1 MPSRWLSIILVVM
14 IGAQI
19 LVAGCALMLI
29 GNELATAM
37 LCQDHLREQIYAASR
52 RKWDFRRKGGKKWQR
67 RSRGKGRGR
76 PREKPPKD
84 GESAWWAEPVA
95 SVPKL
100 NLAAQDVEQWA
111 EELQDYHDLYRPLF
125 QRREQRE
132 WSALYLRGLLSDVP
146 KNKSI
151 ESMML
156 SLHGAEANAI
166 RDMQHFISQG
176 AWADEPI
183 LTRHQS
189 QVNQT
194 LAEEDGVYI
203 LDGSDFLKQG
213 EETVGVNRQWCGEA
227 GKVANCVAG
236 VFLGYASRQG
246 YTLLDRRLYLPEKW
260 VIDEAYAESRQ
271 RTGIPDETEFKTKPK
286 LGTEMLQ
293 GLYDAGVLQGCW
305 LAADEAFG
313 RDTAFL
319 DRVDELG
326 LWYFAEV
333 PHDTRAWTQR
343 PATHVPEGSGRGRKP
358 TRERLVEGECDA
370 QQVVALAAFLPS
382 DRWSRHLIK
391 EGSKGPI
398 IADFAVLRVVAV
410 RDSLPGPQ
418 VWLVLRRHVETGE
431 LKTYL
436 SNAPAQITFQALVR
450 LSGMRWPIETCFEES
465 KQHLGMGDFQI
476 RSWRGW
482 HHHMTLCILAHFF
495 LVLIQLNLRNKA
507 PVLTL
512 PQIVLIVASVLP
524 TRTRNALWALEVV
537 TYRQQ
542 RNHAAYLSH
551 RKRRLALLALIE

>member
-19 LVAGCALMLI
+19 LVSGCASMLI
-29 GNELATAM
+29 GNELAAAV
-37 LCQDHLREQIYAASR
+37 LCQDHLREQIYAAAR

-67 RSRGKGRGR
+67 RSGGKGRGR

-111 EELQDYHDLYRPLF
+111 EELQDYHGLYRPLF

-156 SLHGAEANAI
+156 ALHGAEANAI
-166 RDMQHFISQG
+166 RGMQHFISQG
-176 AWADEPI
+176 TWADEPI

-213 EETVGVNRQWCGEA
+213 EETVGVKRQWCGEV

-236 VFLGYASRQG
+236 LFLGYASRQG
-246 YTLLDRRLYLPEKW
+246 YTLLDRRLYLPEEW
-260 VIDEAYAESRQ
+260 VTDEAYAESRQ
-271 RTGIPDETEFKTKPK
+271 RCGIPKETGFKTKPE

-293 GLYDAGVLQGCW
+293 ALHDADALQGRW

-319 DRVDELG
+319 DRVDALR

-333 PHDTRAWTQR
+333 PHDTRVWTQR
-343 PATHVPEGSGRGRKP
+343 PATHVPKGSGRGRRP
-358 TRERLVEGECDA
+358 TRERLVEGQPDA
-370 QQVVALAAFLPS
+370 QPVADIAAVLSS
-382 DRWSRHLIK
+382 DCWSRHLIK

-398 IADFAVLRVVAV
+398 VANFAALRIFAV
-410 RDSLPGPQ
+410 RDSLPGPPL
-418 VWLVLRRHVETGE
+418 WLVLRRHVETGE

-436 SNAPAQITFQALVR
+436 SNAPVHINLQSLVR
-450 LSGMRWPIETCFEES
+450 ISGMRWPIETCFEES
-465 KQHLGMGDFQI
+465 KQHLGMGDFQV

-482 HHHMTLCILAHFF
+482 HHHTTFCILAHFF

-507 PVLTL
+507 PALTL
-512 PQIVLIVASVLP
+512 PQIILMVASVLP
-524 TRTRNALWALEVV
+524 KRTRNAPWSLEVV

-551 RKRRLALLALIE
+551 RKRRMALLSLIE